1 MVNNKNIDQKY
12 GFSITYSFEVEE
24 EVLSDGTI
32 IKKFINKQPPKIK
45 QDVIWGNGLPYL
57 QRTMI

>member
-1 MVNNKNIDQKY
+1 MGNNKNIDQKY
-12 GFSITYSFEVEE
+12 GLSITYSFEVEE

-32 IKKFINKQPPKIK
+32 IKKFINKQPPEIK
-45 QDVIWGNGLPYL
+45 QDVIWENGLPYL